1 MLDFPPMFASRRR
14 WTGGFVLAWA
24 LALGACGTVV
34 VDLSERERDF
44 QPRDYPEVHDRW
56 TREFQIMPVDGI
68 ENVLTAAVTHL
79 SFEFRWAYV
88 VKSAQDLRLSPSER
102 QQLNDEQFSRLEQGH
117 EFFVSCMSGIDKAE
131 NLDPADGPWKIRLV
145 DDRGRQVAP
154 LEVTRVRRP
163 SADDVKYFG
172 FDPVHRQAWR
182 ILFPLRADDGRP
194 LLHPEVASYALRF
207 SSPYGQDEAFFLAK
221 HPE

>member
-1 MLDFPPMFASRRR
+1 MLVLSRR
-14 WTGGFVLAWA
+14 WTGGFALASA
-24 LALGACGTVV
+24 LALCACGTVV

-44 QPRDYPEVHDRW
+44 QPRDYREVYERW
-56 TREFQIMPVDGI
+56 TREFQILPVDGI
-68 ENVLTAAVTHL
+68 ENVLTATVTHS

-102 QQLNDEQFSRLEQGH
+102 QQLNEEQFSRLEQGH
-117 EFFVSCMSGIDKAE
+117 EFFVSCMSGVDKAE
-131 NLDPADGPWKIRLV
+131 NLDPEDGPWKVRLI

-163 SADDVKYFG
+163 SAADVKYFG

-194 LLHPEVASYALRF
+194 ILLPDVRSYSLRF
-207 SSPYGQDEAFFLAK
+207 SSPYGQGEASYSTGRG
-221 HPE
+221 E